1 MIFQTSSIGFK
12 SGKSPGH
19 SKTDIVLLTIMYFVN
34 MELRQ
39 RALSCINTYIFFAA
53 LMVIPQM

>member
-12 SGKSPGH
+12 SGESPGH

-34 MELRQ
+34 MEL
-39 RALSCINTYIFFAA
+39 
-53 LMVIPQM
+53 